1 MPQSNTLPLIASILA
16 ALIWGIWWIPIR
28 ALAGEGL
35 TGPWPGIAM
44 IVAALPALGL
54 LMMVTRTRFT
64 LSLHAFLGAAA
75 IGIAITLYSTA
86 LTNTTIVRAVLLFYL
101 APGWSLAIE
110 CLTQGR
116 RFRPVNLLALVL
128 ALIGILFVFRGDFGI
143 AEWRSGDAMALASGA
158 LWAVGAA
165 LVFTT
170 RQSPVLT
177 LAFVSCGFAA
187 IVGIAAALVMGD
199 PVPMAALR
207 SLAPDAALGGVLYVA
222 PILLATLW
230 GARRLG
236 ATTLTFILTGEIVA
250 GVASV
255 AILENEPFGWPEV
268 LGTTLIICATLIEI
282 IQPKRQLTHNT

>member
-1 MPQSNTLPLIASILA
+1 MRQSNTLPLIASVLA

-28 ALAGEGL
+28 ALAEGGL
-35 TGPWPGIAM
+35 PGPWPGIAM
-44 IVAALPALGL
+44 ILAAMPALAML
-54 LMMVTRTRFT
+54 IAVTRTRMS
-64 LSLHAFLGAAA
+64 LSLKAFLGAAA
-75 IGIAITLYSTA
+75 IGVAITLYSTA
-86 LTNTTIVRAVLLFYL
+86 LTNTTVVRAVLLFYL

-116 RFRPVNLLALVL
+116 RFRVINLVALMLAMV
-128 ALIGILFVFRGDFGI
+128 GILFVFRGDFSLTQ
-143 AEWRSGDAMALASGA
+143 WRSGDVMALASGA

-165 LVFTT
+165 LVFST
-170 RQSPVLT
+170 RHTPILT

-187 IVGIAAALVMGD
+187 LVGLAAVAFTAQAIPFEALWSN
-199 PVPMAALR
+199 A
-207 SLAPDAALGGVLYVA
+207 SDAALGGMLYVA

-255 AILENEPFGWPEV
+255 AILENEPFGLPEIF
-268 LGTTLIICATLIEI
+268 GTALIISATLIEV
-282 IQPKRQLTHNT
+282 IQPQSQRI